1 MEVELSP
8 SRQGLECGQLC
19 ACSPLMNRRSIF
31 QDVRR
36 GVVQKG
42 VPGSL
47 GVGQVGLGFRP
58 RGEPLDNSMDADGL
72 SLGFRPRGVGSRE
85 VTEAYRI
92 EDRWSGRSMKTGFEA
107 PALQGSKCA
116 GFASGVTERML

>member
-19 ACSPLMNRRSIF
+19 ACSPLINRRSIF

-58 RGEPLDNSMDADGL
+58 RVEPLDIRMDADGL
-72 SLGFRPRGVGSRE
+72 RPGFQPGGVKPRD
-85 VTEAYRI
+85 VTEAEHK
-92 EDRWSGRSMKTGFEA
+92 EDCRGRRSMKT
-107 PALQGSKCA
+107 ALRLRSLR
-116 GFASGVTERML
+116 GFAFGVVERTL